1 MGPYDPDGVASLC
14 APTLRDCAWPRQ
26 WPAVRSCGFT
36 AARDRV
42 SLSPGVT
49 AHGWGGMRTSI
60 SFGGAGGTGE
70 DWLDV
75 VEYVR
80 EAERL
85 GVDFAWSAEAWGQ
98 DAVSAVAY
106 LAAVTSRIRLGTGI
120 MQITAR
126 VPPMIAMTALSL
138 DRMTGGRFVLGLGVS
153 GPQVVEGMH
162 GARFARPLARLRETL
177 DIVEMGLRGERIAY
191 RGRHFALPLPGGEG
205 KAIALS
211 MTPRPELPVYLA
223 TLGPRSLEFTGER
236 AQGWLGTSFVPDRAD
251 VFFEPLA
258 RGAARAGRTLADLDI
273 QVGGRLRITDDV
285 DETVASLKPTMA
297 FQLGAMGSATTNF
310 YNDAYRRAGWEEA
323 AREVQRLWL
332 DRRREEAAA
341 AVPDDLILRSN
352 LIGTPA
358 MVRERIRL
366 YRDAGVTTLRLSPI
380 GETVAERVD
389 QIGQA
394 LDLAS
399 LG

>member
-1 MGPYDPDGVASLC
+1 
-14 APTLRDCAWPRQ
+14 
-26 WPAVRSCGFT
+26 
-36 AARDRV
+36 
-42 SLSPGVT
+42 
-49 AHGWGGMRTSI
+49 MRTSI

-70 DWLDV
+70 DWSDV

-106 LAAVTSRIRLGTGI
+106 LAAITSRIRLGTGI

-126 VPPMIAMTALSL
+126 VPSMIAMTALSL
-138 DRMTGGRFVLGLGVS
+138 DRLTGGRFVLGLGVS

-162 GARFARPLARLRETL
+162 GVRFARPLERLRETL
-177 DIVEMGLRGERIAY
+177 DVVEMALRGERIAY
-191 RGRHFALPLPGGEG
+191 AGRHFTLPLPGGEG

-211 MTPRPELPVYLA
+211 MPPRPGLPIYLA
-223 TLGPRSLEFTGER
+223 TLGSRSLELTGER

-251 VFFEPLA
+251 VFFDPLA
-258 RGAARAGRTLADLDI
+258 RGAARAGRTLSDLDL
-273 QVGGRLRITDDV
+273 QVGGRLCITDDL
-285 DETVASLKPTMA
+285 DETVAKLKPAMA

-310 YNDAYRRAGWEEA
+310 YNDAFRLAGWEEE
-323 AREVQRLWL
+323 ARQVQRLWL

-358 MVRERIRL
+358 MVRERVRL
-366 YRDAGVTTLRLSPI
+366 YRDAGVTTLRLSPL
-380 GETVAERVD
+380 GDTVAERLD
-389 QIGQA
+389 QLGQA
-394 LDLAS
+394 LDLDDR
-399 LG
+399 G

>member
-1 MGPYDPDGVASLC
+1 
-14 APTLRDCAWPRQ
+14 
-26 WPAVRSCGFT
+26 
-36 AARDRV
+36 
-42 SLSPGVT
+42 
-49 AHGWGGMRTSI
+49 MRTSI
-60 SFGGAGGTGE
+60 SFGGAGGKGDGWSE
-70 DWLDV
+70 V
-75 VEYVR
+75 VDYVR

-98 DAVSAVAY
+98 DAVTAVAY

-162 GARFARPLARLRETL
+162 GVRFDRPLGRLRETL
-177 DIVEMGLRGERIAY
+177 DIVEMALRGERVAY
-191 RGRHFALPLPGGEG
+191 EGRHFTLPLPDGEG

-211 MTPRPELPVYLA
+211 MTPRPDLPIYLA
-223 TLGPRSLEFTGER
+223 TLAPRSLEFTGER

-251 VFFEPLA
+251 VFFASLA
-258 RGAARAGRTLADLDI
+258 RGAERAGRTLSDLDL
-273 QVGGRLRITDDV
+273 QAGGRLRITDDV
-285 DETVASLKPTMA
+285 DETVAKLKPPMA
-297 FQLGAMGSATTNF
+297 FQLGAMGSAATNF
-310 YNDAYRRAGWEEA
+310 YNRAFRRAGWEEA

-352 LIGTPA
+352 LIGTA
-358 MVRERIRL
+358 DMVRDRIRL
-366 YRDAGVTTLRLSPI
+366 YRDAGVNTLRLSPI
-380 GETVAERVD
+380 GDTPALRLD
-389 QIGQA
+389 QLGQA
-394 LDLAS
+394 LELVDGDAAVSAPSGIRLDDARRGRPARGS
-399 LG
+399 PH

>member
-1 MGPYDPDGVASLC
+1 
-14 APTLRDCAWPRQ
+14 
-26 WPAVRSCGFT
+26 
-36 AARDRV
+36 
-42 SLSPGVT
+42 
-49 AHGWGGMRTSI
+49 MRTSI

-70 DWLDV
+70 DWSDV
-75 VEYVR
+75 AEYVR

-106 LAAVTSRIRLGTGI
+106 LAAITSRIRLGTGI

-126 VPPMIAMTALSL
+126 VPSMIAMTALSL
-138 DRMTGGRFVLGLGVS
+138 DHLTGGRFVLGLGVS

-162 GARFARPLARLRETL
+162 GVRFARPLERLRETL
-177 DIVEMGLRGERIAY
+177 DVVEMALRGERIAY
-191 RGRHFALPLPGGEG
+191 AGRHFTLPLPGGEG

-211 MTPRPELPVYLA
+211 MPPRPGLPIYLA
-223 TLGPRSLEFTGER
+223 TLGSRSLELTGER

-251 VFFEPLA
+251 VFFDPLA
-258 RGAARAGRTLADLDI
+258 RGAARAGRTLSDLDL
-273 QVGGRLRITDDV
+273 QVGGRLCITDDL
-285 DETVASLKPTMA
+285 DETVAKLKPAMA

-310 YNDAYRRAGWEEA
+310 YNDAFRLAGWEEE
-323 AREVQRLWL
+323 ARQVQRLWL

-358 MVRERIRL
+358 MVRERVRL
-366 YRDAGVTTLRLSPI
+366 YRDAGVTTLRLSPL
-380 GETVAERVD
+380 GDTVAERLD
-389 QIGQA
+389 QLGQA
-394 LDLAS
+394 LDLDDR
-399 LG
+399 G

>member
-1 MGPYDPDGVASLC
+1 
-14 APTLRDCAWPRQ
+14 
-26 WPAVRSCGFT
+26 
-36 AARDRV
+36 
-42 SLSPGVT
+42 
-49 AHGWGGMRTSI
+49 MRTSI
-60 SFGGAGGTGE
+60 SLGGAGGKGE
-70 DWLDV
+70 EWTDT

-98 DAVSAVAY
+98 DAVTAVAW

-126 VPPMIAMTALSL
+126 VPSMIAMTAASL

-162 GARFARPLARLRETL
+162 GVRFARPLSRLRETL
-177 DIVEMGLRGERIAY
+177 DIVEMALRGERIAY
-191 RGRHFALPLPGGEG
+191 RGRHFTLPLPDGEG

-211 MTPRPELPVYLA
+211 MPPRPELPIYLA
-223 TLGPRSLEFTGER
+223 TLAPRSLELTGAR
-236 AQGWLGTSFVPDRAD
+236 AQGWLGTSFVPERAE

-258 RGAARAGRTLADLDI
+258 RGAARAGRTLTDLDL
-273 QVGGRLRITDDV
+273 QVGGRLRVTDDV
-285 DETVASLKPTMA
+285 DETVAGLKPAMA

-310 YNDAYRRAGWEEA
+310 YNDAFRRAGWEEA
-323 AREVQRLWL
+323 ACEVQRLWR

-341 AVPDDLILRSN
+341 AVPDDLILRSS

-358 MVRERIRL
+358 MVRERIGR

-380 GETVAERVD
+380 GDTLAERLD
-389 QIGQA
+389 QLGQV
-394 LDLAS
+394 LDLVGPAQS
-399 LG
+399 D

>member
-1 MGPYDPDGVASLC
+1 
-14 APTLRDCAWPRQ
+14 
-26 WPAVRSCGFT
+26 
-36 AARDRV
+36 
-42 SLSPGVT
+42 
-49 AHGWGGMRTSI
+49 MRTSI
-60 SFGGAGGTGE
+60 SFGGAGGTGD
-70 DWLDV
+70 DWPDV

-106 LAAVTSRIRLGTGI
+106 LAAVTTRIRLGTGI

-138 DRMTGGRFVLGLGVS
+138 DRLTAGRFVLGLGVS

-162 GARFARPLARLRETL
+162 GTRFARPVERLRETL
-177 DIVEMGLRGERIAY
+177 DVVEMALRGERIAY
-191 RGRHFALPLPGGEG
+191 EGRHFTLPLPDGEG

-211 MTPRPELPVYLA
+211 MSPRPALPVYLA
-223 TLGPRSLEFTGER
+223 TLGPRGLELTGER
-236 AQGWLGTSFVPDRAD
+236 ARGWLGTSFVPERAD

-258 RGAARAGRTLADLDI
+258 RGAARAGRTLSDLDL

-285 DETVASLKPTMA
+285 DEAVAKLKPAMA
-297 FQLGAMGSATTNF
+297 FQLGAMGSAATNF
-310 YNDAYRRAGWEEA
+310 YNDAFRRAGWEDE

-332 DRRREEAAA
+332 DRRRKEAVA
-341 AVPDDLILRSN
+341 AVPDDLVLRGS

-366 YRDAGVTTLRLSPI
+366 HCDAGVTTLRLSPI
-380 GETVAERVD
+380 GDTVAERLD
-389 QIGQA
+389 QLGQA
-394 LDLAS
+394 LDLAGEVRS
-399 LG
+399 DRTSG

>member
-1 MGPYDPDGVASLC
+1 
-14 APTLRDCAWPRQ
+14 
-26 WPAVRSCGFT
+26 
-36 AARDRV
+36 
-42 SLSPGVT
+42 
-49 AHGWGGMRTSI
+49 MRTSI
-60 SFGGAGGTGE
+60 TFGGAGGTGE
-70 DWLDV
+70 GWPDV

-98 DAVSAVAY
+98 DAVTSVAY
-106 LAAVTSRIRLGTGI
+106 LAALTSRIRLGTGV

-138 DRMTGGRFVLGLGVS
+138 DRMTGGRFALGLGVS

-162 GARFARPLARLRETL
+162 GVRFARPVERLRETL
-177 DIVEMGLRGERIAY
+177 DIVEMALRGERIAY
-191 RGRHFALPLPGGEG
+191 RGRHFTLPLSGGEG
-205 KAIALS
+205 KSIALS
-211 MTPRPELPVYLA
+211 MAARPELPIYLA
-223 TLGPRSLEFTGER
+223 TLAPRSLELTGER

-258 RGAARAGRTLADLDI
+258 RGAARAGRTLADLDL
-273 QVGGRLRITDDV
+273 QAGGRLCITDDV
-285 DETVASLKPTMA
+285 DGTVAKLKPAMA

-310 YNDAYRRAGWEEA
+310 YNDAFRRAGWEEA
-323 AREVQRLWL
+323 AREVQWLWL
-332 DRRREEAAA
+332 DHRREEAAA

-352 LIGTPA
+352 LIGTAA

-380 GETVAERVD
+380 GDTVAERLD
-389 QIGQA
+389 QLGQA
-394 LDLAS
+394 LDLCRAVAAGIQPD
-399 LG
+399 LTA

>member
-1 MGPYDPDGVASLC
+1 
-14 APTLRDCAWPRQ
+14 
-26 WPAVRSCGFT
+26 
-36 AARDRV
+36 
-42 SLSPGVT
+42 
-49 AHGWGGMRTSI
+49 MRTSI

-70 DWLDV
+70 DWSEV

-98 DAVSAVAY
+98 DAVTAVAW

-126 VPPMIAMTALSL
+126 VPSMIAMTALSL

-162 GARFARPLARLRETL
+162 GVRFERPLERLRETL
-177 DIVEMGLRGERIAY
+177 DIVEMALRGERIAY
-191 RGRHFALPLPGGEG
+191 QGRHFTLPLPGGEG

-211 MTPRPELPVYLA
+211 LKPRPDLPIYLA
-223 TLGPRSLEFTGER
+223 TLGPRALELTGER
-236 AQGWLGTSFVPDRAD
+236 AQGWLGTSFVPDRAG
-251 VFFEPLA
+251 VLVEPIA
-258 RGAARAGRTLADLDI
+258 RGAARAGRTLSDLDL
-273 QVGGRLRITDDV
+273 QVGGRLRITEDV
-285 DETVASLKPTMA
+285 DETVAKLKPAMA
-297 FQLGAMGSATTNF
+297 FQLGAMGSARTNF
-310 YNDAYRRAGWEEA
+310 YNDAFQRAGWEEA

-341 AVPDDLILRSN
+341 AVPDDLILRSS
-352 LIGTPA
+352 LVGTPA
-358 MVRERIRL
+358 MVRERIRQ

-380 GETVAERVD
+380 GDTAAERLD
-389 QIGQA
+389 QLGQA
-394 LDLAS
+394 LDLVDQTRFGREGGWDRA
-399 LG
+399 

>member
-1 MGPYDPDGVASLC
+1 
-14 APTLRDCAWPRQ
+14 
-26 WPAVRSCGFT
+26 
-36 AARDRV
+36 
-42 SLSPGVT
+42 
-49 AHGWGGMRTSI
+49 MRTSI

-70 DWLDV
+70 DWSDV

-162 GARFARPLARLRETL
+162 GVRFARPAERLRETL
-177 DIVEMGLRGERIAY
+177 EIVEMALRGERIAY
-191 RGRHFALPLPGGEG
+191 EGRHFTLPLPGGEG

-211 MTPRPELPVYLA
+211 MSPRPELAVYLA
-223 TLGPRSLEFTGER
+223 TLAPRSLELTGER

-251 VFFEPLA
+251 VFFAPIA
-258 RGAARAGRTLADLDI
+258 RGAARAGRTLADLDL
-273 QVGGRLRITDDV
+273 QAGGRLRITDDV
-285 DETVASLKPTMA
+285 EETVAKLKPTMA

-310 YNDAYRRAGWEEA
+310 YNDAFRRAGWEETA
-323 AREVQRLWL
+323 CEVQRLWL
-332 DRRREEAAA
+332 DRRREEAAF
-341 AVPDDLILRSN
+341 AVPDDLVLRSN

-366 YRDAGVTTLRLSPI
+366 YREAGVTTLRLSPI
-380 GETVAERVD
+380 GGTTAERLD
-389 QIGQA
+389 QLGHV
-394 LDLAS
+394 LDL
-399 LG
+399 GDWTRP

>member
-1 MGPYDPDGVASLC
+1 
-14 APTLRDCAWPRQ
+14 
-26 WPAVRSCGFT
+26 
-36 AARDRV
+36 
-42 SLSPGVT
+42 
-49 AHGWGGMRTSI
+49 MRTSI
-60 SFGGAGGTGE
+60 SLGGAGGKGE
-70 DWLDV
+70 DWADV

-98 DAVSAVAY
+98 DAVTAVAW

-126 VPPMIAMTALSL
+126 VPSMIAMTAASL
-138 DRMTGGRFVLGLGVS
+138 DRLSAGRFALGLGVS

-162 GARFARPLARLRETL
+162 GVRFARPVERLRETL
-177 DIVEMGLRGERIAY
+177 DIVEMGLRGGRIAY
-191 RGRHFALPLPGGEG
+191 EGRHFTLPLPGGEG

-211 MTPRPELPVYLA
+211 LSPCPDLAIYLA
-223 TLGPRSLEFTGER
+223 TLGPRSLELTGER
-236 AQGWLGTSFVPDRAD
+236 AQGWLGTSFVPERAD
-251 VFFEPLA
+251 VFFEPIA
-258 RGAARAGRTLADLDI
+258 RGATRAGRTLADLDL
-273 QVGGRLRITDDV
+273 QAGGRLRITDDV
-285 DETVASLKPTMA
+285 DETVAKLKPTMA

-310 YNDAYRRAGWEEA
+310 YNDAFRRAGWEEA

-352 LIGTPA
+352 LIGPPA

-380 GETVAERVD
+380 GDTVAQRLE
-389 QIGQA
+389 QLGQA
-394 LDLAS
+394 LDLI
-399 LG
+399 GRR

>member
-1 MGPYDPDGVASLC
+1 
-14 APTLRDCAWPRQ
+14 
-26 WPAVRSCGFT
+26 
-36 AARDRV
+36 
-42 SLSPGVT
+42 
-49 AHGWGGMRTSI
+49 MRTSI

-70 DWLDV
+70 DWSDV

-98 DAVSAVAY
+98 DAVTAVAY

-126 VPPMIAMTALSL
+126 VPSMIAMTALSL
-138 DRMTGGRFVLGLGVS
+138 DRQTGGRFVLGLGVS

-162 GARFARPLARLRETL
+162 GVRFDRPLERLRETL
-177 DIVEMGLRGERIAY
+177 DIVEMALRGERVAY
-191 RGRHFALPLPGGEG
+191 EGKHFTLPLPDGEG

-211 MTPRPELPVYLA
+211 MPPRPELPIYLA
-223 TLGPRSLEFTGER
+223 TLGPRCLELTGER

-258 RGAARAGRTLADLDI
+258 RGAARAGRALSDLDL
-273 QVGGRLRITDDV
+273 QVGGRLCITDDL
-285 DETVASLKPTMA
+285 DETVAKLKPTMA

-310 YNDAYRRAGWEEA
+310 YNDAFRLAGWEEE
-323 AREVQRLWL
+323 ARQVQRLWL

-358 MVRERIRL
+358 MVCERIRL

-380 GETVAERVD
+380 GDSLAERLD
-389 QIGQA
+389 QLGQA
-394 LDLAS
+394 LDLDEQVRS
-399 LG
+399 NCEGR

>member
-1 MGPYDPDGVASLC
+1 
-14 APTLRDCAWPRQ
+14 
-26 WPAVRSCGFT
+26 
-36 AARDRV
+36 
-42 SLSPGVT
+42 
-49 AHGWGGMRTSI
+49 MRTAI
-60 SFGGAGGTGE
+60 SFGGAGGKGE
-70 DWLDV
+70 SWSDV

-98 DAVSAVAY
+98 DAVTAVAY

-126 VPPMIAMTALSL
+126 VPSMMAMTALSL

-162 GARFARPLARLRETL
+162 GVRFARPLERLRETL
-177 DIVEMGLRGERIAY
+177 DIVEMALQGERIAY
-191 RGRHFALPLPGGEG
+191 GGRHFTLPLAGGEG
-205 KAIALS
+205 KSIALS

-236 AQGWLGTSFVPDRAD
+236 ARGWLGTSFVPERAD
-251 VFFEPLA
+251 VFFDPIA
-258 RGAARAGRTLADLDI
+258 RGAARAGRSLSDLDL
-273 QVGGRLRITDDV
+273 QVGGRLCITDDV
-285 DETVASLKPTMA
+285 DATVAMLKPTMA
-297 FQLGAMGSATTNF
+297 FQLGAMGSAATNF
-310 YNDAYRRAGWEEA
+310 YNDAFRRAGWEAA

-332 DRRREEAAA
+332 ERRREEAAA

-366 YRDAGVTTLRLSPI
+366 YREAGVTTLRLSPI
-380 GETVAERVD
+380 GDTLAERLE
-389 QIGQA
+389 QLGQA
-394 LDLAS
+394 LDMTE
-399 LG
+399 GVR

>member
-1 MGPYDPDGVASLC
+1 
-14 APTLRDCAWPRQ
+14 
-26 WPAVRSCGFT
+26 
-36 AARDRV
+36 
-42 SLSPGVT
+42 
-49 AHGWGGMRTSI
+49 MRTSI

-70 DWLDV
+70 DWTDV

-126 VPPMIAMTALSL
+126 APSMIAMTALSR
-138 DRMTGGRFVLGLGVS
+138 DRMTGGRFALGLGVS

-162 GARFARPLARLRETL
+162 GVRFARPLERLRETL
-177 DIVEMGLRGERIAY
+177 DVVEMALRGERIVY
-191 RGRHFALPLPGGEG
+191 RGRHFTLPLPDGEG

-211 MTPRPELPVYLA
+211 MHPRPKLPIYLA
-223 TLGPRSLEFTGER
+223 TLGPRSLELTGER

-251 VFFEPLA
+251 VFFEPIA
-258 RGAARAGRTLADLDI
+258 RGAARSGRALSDLDL
-273 QVGGRLRITDDV
+273 QVGGRLRITDEV
-285 DETVASLKPTMA
+285 DETVAKLKPSMA
-297 FQLGAMGSATTNF
+297 FQLGAMGSAAANF
-310 YNDAYRRAGWEEA
+310 YNDAFRRAGWEYE

-332 DRRREEAAA
+332 DRRRKEAVA
-341 AVPDDLILRSN
+341 AVPDDLVLRSS
-352 LIGTPA
+352 LIGTAA

-366 YRDAGVTTLRLSPI
+366 YRDAGVTTLRVSPV
-380 GETVAERVD
+380 GDTLAERLD
-389 QIGQA
+389 QLGLV
-394 LDLAS
+394 LDLIDGEQVDAE
-399 LG
+399 GG

>member
-1 MGPYDPDGVASLC
+1 
-14 APTLRDCAWPRQ
+14 
-26 WPAVRSCGFT
+26 
-36 AARDRV
+36 
-42 SLSPGVT
+42 
-49 AHGWGGMRTSI
+49 MRTSI
-60 SFGGAGGTGE
+60 SFGGAGGKGD
-70 DWLDV
+70 DWPDV

-98 DAVSAVAY
+98 DAVTAVAY

-120 MQITAR
+120 MQVTAR

-162 GARFARPLARLRETL
+162 GVRFDRPLARLRETL
-177 DIVEMGLRGERIAY
+177 DIVEMALRGERIAY
-191 RGRHFALPLPGGEG
+191 EGRHFTLPLPEGEG

-211 MTPRPELPVYLA
+211 MTPRPALPIYLA
-223 TLGPRSLEFTGER
+223 TLAPRSLELTGER
-236 AQGWLGTSFVPDRAD
+236 AQGWLGTSFVPERAD

-258 RGAARAGRTLADLDI
+258 RGAARAGRTLCDLDL
-273 QVGGRLRITDDV
+273 QAGGRLRITDDV
-285 DETVASLKPTMA
+285 EETVAKLKPTMA

-310 YNDAYRRAGWEEA
+310 YNDAFCRAGWEET

-332 DRRREEAAA
+332 DGRREEAVA
-341 AVPDDLILRSN
+341 AVPDDLILCSS
-352 LIGTPA
+352 LIGTPD

-366 YRDAGVTTLRLSPI
+366 HRDAGVTTLRLSPI
-380 GETVAERVD
+380 GDTAAERLD
-389 QIGQA
+389 QLGQA
-394 LDLAS
+394 LDL
-399 LG
+399 LGGDSGVVAPSGIPLDGQEAAPA